1 MVLGLRAS
9 YHPAQSARHDS
20 YQSPLV
26 CPCAACF
33 DKEEHK
39 QMQEACDS
47 PAKEL
52 KISSGGDSLSKPSP
66 VWKRK
71 ESAGWPKF
79 GLPLGRRR
87 TEESTA
93 STRPLR
99 TAAQEVPQAKQ

>member
-20 YQSPLV
+20 YQSSLV

-33 DKEEHK
+33 DNEEHR
-39 QMQEACDS
+39 QMREACDS

-52 KISSGGDSLSKPSP
+52 KISSGGDAVPKPSP

-99 TAAQEVPQAKQ
+99 TAAQEIPQAKQ